1 MAKNSKYDTNPLD
14 PDFVTRADEEMEA
27 TRRLRPTDAVDP
39 LTAQLPHGPQITTGR
54 YEARTDY
61 AKGNTSY
68 PSVFV
73 PPQYQPPAVHGGQA
87 YPLTLGPPSSRP
99 VTGLHLPEK
108 LTLILPYAPAYIGL
122 VAAIIELFLVPRS
135 EQRVRFHAAQGL
147 ALQIGIIALS
157 LMFQLIG
164 LLTGSRFGGG
174 LFGVAA
180 TVFLIVSMV
189 RVWHGRSHHI
199 APLDEGTKWL
209 NEHIEP
215 RKQV

>member
-1 MAKNSKYDTNPLD
+1 MAENSKYDTNPLD
-14 PDFVTRADEEMEA
+14 PDFVKRADEEMEA

-39 LTAQLPHGPQITTGR
+39 STAQVPRGPQVATGQ
-54 YEARTDY
+54 YDARTEY
-61 AKGNTSY
+61 GKGHTSY
-68 PSVFV
+68 PSVFI
-73 PPQYQPPAVHGGQA
+73 PPQYQPPTVQGGQS

-99 VTGLHLPEK
+99 VAGLHLPEK
-108 LTLILPYAPAYIGL
+108 LTVILPYAPAYIGL
-122 VAAIIELFLVPRS
+122 VAAIIELFLVPRT

-147 ALQIGIIALS
+147 ALQIAIIALS
-157 LMFQLIG
+157 MAFQLIG
-164 LLTGSRFGGG
+164 LISGSRFGGG
-174 LFGVAA
+174 LIGAAA

-215 RKQV
+215 RTKV

>member
-1 MAKNSKYDTNPLD
+1 MAENSKYDTNPLD
-14 PDFVTRADEEMEA
+14 PDFVKRADEEMEA
-27 TRRLRPTDAVDP
+27 TRRLRATDAIDP
-39 LTAQLPHGPQITTGR
+39 TTAQVPHGPQVATGQYGTR
-54 YEARTDY
+54 AEYGR
-61 AKGNTSY
+61 GNTSY
-68 PSVFV
+68 PSVFI
-73 PPQYQPPAVHGGQA
+73 PPQYQPPAVHGGQP
-87 YPLTLGPPSSRP
+87 YPLTMGPPSSRP

-135 EQRVRFHAAQGL
+135 EVRVRFHAAQGL
-147 ALQIGIIALS
+147 ALQLAIIALS
-157 LMFQLIG
+157 MVFQLIG

-174 LFGVAA
+174 LIGLAA

-189 RVWHGRSHHI
+189 RVWKGRSHHI

-215 RKQV
+215 RTKV